1 PDADPLSVQCLDAL
15 PFVHADHLF
24 FLPLSG
30 EILSQGGSVLF
41 DDLGSILFYDLQQN
55 SAYFGYT
62 PFSILP
68 EDNPPLSH
76 AAP

>member
-41 DDLGSILFYDLQQN
+41 DDLGSILFYDLHPGTERMGRYGAKPTKQG
-55 SAYFGYT
+55 F
-62 PFSILP
+62 
-68 EDNPPLSH
+68 
-76 AAP
+76 

>member
-1 PDADPLSVQCLDAL
+1 LDAL

-41 DDLGSILFYDLQQN
+41 DDLGSILFYDLHPV
-55 SAYFGYT
+55 AVLEEGFAVLDVRMIIEG
-62 PFSILP
+62 
-68 EDNPPLSH
+68 
-76 AAP
+76 

>member
-41 DDLGSILFYDLQQN
+41 DDLGSILFYDLQPIV
-55 SAYFGYT
+55 SFKFLYGRSVRYFPDSLTG
-62 PFSILP
+62 
-68 EDNPPLSH
+68 E
-76 AAP
+76 